1 MRLGVLALTVACS
14 VPVASSPST
23 SPSSASLSEG
33 AAPETNAT
41 VEPVELEPVDPP
53 GAEPI
58 APGPPAF
65 EPTAFSV
72 EVSGHGRPVI
82 LIPGLACPGSV
93 WRDTVAHLAD
103 AETHVLTLSGFA
115 GRPAIA
121 GPPIATARAELATYI
136 RDHKLDHPVVIG
148 HSLGGLLAYAL
159 ATAEPDLVGPIV
171 AVDEPLGWCSAD
183 QLASAQAR
191 RDSWARM
198 SAYDFGQTIR
208 EFFEPMARDPATLA
222 PIVAEA
228 LRSDPRTVGD
238 ATYELCAIDLRP
250 DAVKLTAPVLA
261 ILADGPYQRM
271 IRTQLA
277 SIPDREVVVVP
288 HTRHF
293 VMLDEPRA
301 FFAALDAFLAEHPR

>member
-1 MRLGVLALTVACS
+1 MRLGVLALTAACS

-23 SPSSASLSEG
+23 SPSSASVAE
-33 AAPETNAT
+33 AAPPETTA
-41 VEPVELEPVDPP
+41 PVEAIELPPADPP
-53 GAEPI
+53 EAEPI
-58 APGPPAF
+58 APAPPAF

-72 EVSGHGRPVI
+72 EITGHGRPVI

-93 WRDTVAHLAD
+93 WRDTVAHLED

-121 GPPIATARAELATYI
+121 DPPIATARAELATYI
-136 RDHKLDHPVVIG
+136 RDRKLDHPVVIG
-148 HSLGGLLAYAL
+148 HSLGGLLAYSL
-159 ATAEPDLVGPIV
+159 AIAQPDLVGPIV
-171 AVDEPLGWCSAD
+171 VVDEPLGWCSAD
-183 QLASAQAR
+183 QLPSARAR
-191 RDSWARM
+191 RDGWARM
-198 SAYDFGQTIR
+198 SPYDFNQVIR
-208 EFFEPMARDPATLA
+208 EFFEPMARDPAVLA

-250 DAVKLTAPVLA
+250 DAAKLTAPVLA

-271 IRTQLA
+271 IRAQLA
-277 SIPDREVVVVP
+277 SVPDHEVVVVP

-301 FFAALDAFLAEHPR
+301 FFTALDAFLTAHPR